1 MARPP
6 REELITEDVELPL
19 LRLGKVSGCVQALSS
34 VLRLIGTGRQVVIRL
49 RRSTYLAS
57 LRRSAAAT
65 DFNYPGR
72 LSG

>member
-49 RRSTYLAS
+49 RRKHVLSVAPTVG
-57 LRRSAAAT
+57 RR
-65 DFNYPGR
+65 DGF
-72 LSG
+72 